1 MDVYHASLKGLR
13 DQNEDRHNIIQNIN
27 NKDGTKSKIN
37 YYSVYDG
44 HGGKEVS
51 EFLADNLPNYF
62 MRKMDY
68 PLSKKYIYKVYDHV
82 QNLLRNN
89 HKNIAYRAGSTCLV
103 VLHYEHQ
110 GSQYLNVLNTGD
122 SRCVMCR
129 DNFAYPLTKDHKP
142 GWPEEKSRIEQL
154 GGKIYLDGPD
164 YRIGDLSVSRA
175 FGDVDAA
182 PYVIHTP
189 EISKYRLDKADKFVI
204 LACDGLWDKVSNQD
218 AVNFVL
224 LNCYDKTTNKRIN
237 KRMNIA
243 DELAK
248 YALRKQ
254 STDNVSVIVVF
265 FQ

>member
-27 NKDGTKSKIN
+27 NKDCTKSKIN
-37 YYSVYDG
+37 FYGIYDG

-51 EFLADNLPNYF
+51 SFLSEKLPDYF
-62 MRKMDY
+62 MKKMEY
-68 PLSKKYIYKVYDHV
+68 PLPKKYILKAYDHI

-89 HKNIAYRAGSTCLV
+89 HKNMAYRAGSTCLV
-103 VLHYEHQ
+103 VIQYEKD
-110 GSQYLNVLNTGD
+110 GFKWLNVMNTGD

-142 GWPEEKSRIEQL
+142 GWPEERHRIEQM

-175 FGDVDAA
+175 FGDVDAE
-182 PYVIHTP
+182 PYVTHVP
-189 EISKYRLDKADKFVI
+189 EISKYKLDKSDKFI
-204 LACDGLWDKVSNQD
+204 IIACDGLWDKVANQD

-224 LNCYDKTTNKRIN
+224 LNCYDKTTKKRIN
-237 KRMNIA
+237 KNMNIA
-243 DELAK
+243 NELAN
-248 YALRKQ
+248 YALHKQ
-254 STDNVSVIVVF
+254 STDNISVIVVF
-265 FQ
+265 FH